1 MENQMSF
8 DPLIAAMDS
17 NPEIGAAL
25 ADADHPDHAREILV
39 EMGVE
44 LPTEDSE
51 FPAVAAPGEEQSAVR
66 EAIAQSFAKME
77 MIMSFAEVREA
88 IEAYTQMLTD
98 LQEANTSRTREAVL
112 NQYGITRE
120 QLHAN
125 PAEEYEVAH
134 HHAAAA
140 ALTSIIESTHGQ
152 KPVSG

>member
-1 MENQMSF
+1 MSF

-25 ADADHPDHAREILV
+25 ADADHPEHAREILV

-51 FPAVAAPGEEQSAVR
+51 FPVVAADGEEQSAAR
-66 EAIAQSFAKME
+66 AALAASFARME
-77 MIMSFAEVREA
+77 FLMSFSQVREA
-88 IEAYTQMLTD
+88 IEANPQMLTE
-98 LQEANTSRTREAVL
+98 LQEANTTRKREAVL

-125 PAEEYEVAH
+125 EAEEYEAVH
-134 HHAAAA
+134 QHAAAA
-140 ALTSIIESTHGQ
+140 ALTAIIESTHGQ
-152 KPVSG
+152 KPAAG

>member
-1 MENQMSF
+1 MSF
-8 DPLIAAMDS
+8 DPLIAAMDE

-25 ADADHPDHAREILV
+25 ADADHPEHAREILV

-51 FPAVAAPGEEQSAVR
+51 FPVVAADGEEQSAAR
-66 EAIAQSFAKME
+66 AALAASFARME
-77 MIMSFAEVREA
+77 LLMSFSQVREA
-88 IEAYTQMLTD
+88 IEANPQMLTE
-98 LQEANTSRTREAVL
+98 LQEANTTRKREAVL

-125 PAEEYEVAH
+125 EAEEYEAVH

-140 ALTSIIESTHGQ
+140 ALTSIIDSTHGQ
-152 KPVSG
+152 KPAAG

>member
-1 MENQMSF
+1 MSF
-8 DPLIAAMDS
+8 DPLIAAMDE

-25 ADADHPDHAREILV
+25 ADADHPEHAREILV

-51 FPAVAAPGEEQSAVR
+51 FPVVAADGEEQSAAR
-66 EAIAQSFAKME
+66 AALAASFARME
-77 MIMSFAEVREA
+77 FLMSFSQVREA
-88 IEAYTQMLTD
+88 IEANPQMLTE
-98 LQEANTSRTREAVL
+98 LQEANTTRKREAVL

-125 PAEEYEVAH
+125 EAEEYEAVH

-140 ALTSIIESTHGQ
+140 ALTSIIDSTHGQ
-152 KPVSG
+152 KPAAG